1 VIDEVNSG
9 PRDMRE
15 YLRIKANAD
24 ILKIIQLG
32 VTISDAQGRLPSPVS
47 TWQFNFDFNIDT
59 EKKNQVSIQLL
70 QDHGIDFGQLKLHGI
85 SPHYFA
91 EKFI

>member
-32 VTISDAQGRLPSPVS
+32 VTISDA
-47 TWQFNFDFNIDT
+47 
-59 EKKNQVSIQLL
+59 
-70 QDHGIDFGQLKLHGI
+70 
-85 SPHYFA
+85 
-91 EKFI
+91 